1 MKTLYYVIAVI
12 SITITSTRGQSD
24 NPSTHQNGAL
34 VNDERCG
41 SQPSIEEAVPFTSYP
56 KGVQR
61 VDPGEYPW
69 VVMLSIENLAH
80 FVGESPYT
88 TCMGSIISKRF
99 VLTASSCFSLYGTE
113 NTSPRPRSIII
124 SAGEI
129 DLSTTPHC
137 DDDTSCPLN
146 VYIGESVKYYRDNGP
161 AEGGKNIALVKT
173 TQTIFFHGYVG
184 PICVDYGETLRKE
197 FNGRF
202 GIRVSGW
209 GVSNTDYQQNNKLM
223 VFGDLDIVPST
234 WSALPDFLPD
244 SFKSQ
249 ETDESYFLIQTLN
262 ETSHKSDTGG
272 PVMVNFRRKGS
283 KHHRYYLYGVFSF
296 ETAFAIVAKAEAL
309 DVAAK
314 VRYHLKWILDNMYL
328 KDFKLPDKILKLI
341 SGNDY

>member
-1 MKTLYYVIAVI
+1 MKTLFYVIAVI
-12 SITITSTRGQSD
+12 SMTITSTKGQSD

-61 VDPGEYPW
+61 VEPGEYPW
-69 VVMLSIENLAH
+69 VVMLSIENVAH

-113 NTSPRPRSIII
+113 NNSPRPRSIII

-137 DDDTSCPLN
+137 DDYTSCPLN

-173 TQTIFFHGYVG
+173 TQPIFFHDTVL
-184 PICVDYGETLRKE
+184 PICLQHDALLYPSNFWGEI
-197 FNGRF
+197 
-202 GIRVSGW
+202 GIRVTASDQNLQQVG
-209 GVSNTDYQQNNKLM
+209 GHILSEEENTKLHESHLPGDM
-223 VFGDLDIVPST
+223 HSEDVNSVFGIGGTAAEVYHDSDI
-234 WSALPDFLPD
+234 
-244 SFKSQ
+244 
-249 ETDESYFLIQTLN
+249 
-262 ETSHKSDTGG
+262 GG
-272 PVMVNFRRKGS
+272 PLMIKKPIDNVPPRF
-283 KHHRYYLYGVFSF
+283 YLYGIRSF
-296 ETAFAIVAKAEAL
+296 KAETAVPPYASTFVYT
-309 DVAAK
+309 K
-314 VRYHLKWILDNMYL
+314 VSHYLEWILDN
-328 KDFKLPDKILKLI
+328 I
-341 SGNDY
+341 SE